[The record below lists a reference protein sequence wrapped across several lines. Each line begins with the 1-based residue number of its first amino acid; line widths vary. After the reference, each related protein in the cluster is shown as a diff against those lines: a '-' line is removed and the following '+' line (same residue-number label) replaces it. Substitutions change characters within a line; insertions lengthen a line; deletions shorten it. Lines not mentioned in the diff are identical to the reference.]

1 MSLAAL
7 QPHLE
12 TLGWSALTV
21 LFIIVGSYLIARL
34 ASWIAGRAGQPG
46 SEQRKIF
53 WGFLF
58 ASPWIIGFVIF
69 VVGPA
74 LTSLY
79 YSFTD
84 YKLGDPIN
92 WVGLN
97 NYATLLT
104 GKGTAGK
111 QFAQAMY
118 NSFYYAIIGVP
129 LQVIA
134 ALLMAMLLNQD
145 LKGIRIFRLIFYIP
159 VILAGGPAV
168 LLAWRYML
176 ASNGGFINE
185 ISHAIASHVFF
196 VDWIYRG
203 FIYAVEGFNGFY
215 VGVVKGDPIGPLKY
229 TLPAL
234 LGAMTLLALAWGAW
248 SQSKRNLALNV
259 AEIVGVITG
268 ALLFARGMITD
279 PFEPAMIFGGGLI
292 VLPGAMLA
300 AWRGGAKRARVWQI
314 GTLLIAIV
322 TIAALLLTSDD
333 ATRAV
338 YIPLIVIAAAPMVVS
353 LFGAWNR
360 RKYMLL
366 GALAVVLLVLVAAR
380 MVPQM
385 VGDNRWQTLTQV
397 ATLQTSVP
405 VTTDTKV
412 LNAYGDVTP
421 SSLWLYLLVVAVVAG
436 LAWANNRNPRAQRIV
451 ILVGL
456 AVFALIA
463 VGSILDGARYFQA
476 FDAVAQ
482 ATSKPNYH
490 FALFNKVVG
499 VFPDSNRAPLW
510 LTSELWTKPSLI
522 LITMWSSG
530 AGMLIFLAA
539 LKGVPKAFYEAAEVD
554 GASRWQRFY
563 KITLPLISPALFYN
577 IVIGVIAALQTFES
591 VYIISDQNTQDSLSS
606 AAYFL
611 FVRTFRQLAIGQGAA
626 VSWILAAIIILLTA
640 LQFRYSNWV
649 HYEN

>member
-7 QPHLE
+7 QPHLD

-34 ASWIAGRAGQPG
+34 ASWIAGRAGQSG

-58 ASPWIIGFVIF
+58 ASPWILGFVIF

-74 LTSLY
+74 LASLY

-84 YKLGDPIN
+84 YKLGDPIT

-97 NYATLLT
+97 NYSTLLM

-111 QFAQAMY
+111 QFAQSMY

-134 ALLMAMLLNQD
+134 ALLMAMLLNQQ
-145 LKGIRIFRLIFYIP
+145 LKGIHIFRLIFYIP

-185 ISHAIASHVFF
+185 ISHALASHVFF
-196 VDWIYRG
+196 FDWLYRG

-234 LGAMTLLALAWGAW
+234 LGALTLLMLARGEW
-248 SQSKRNLALNV
+248 SQNKRNLAWNV

-279 PFEPAMIFGGGLI
+279 PFEPAMIFAGGLI
-292 VLPGAMLA
+292 ALLGTMLA
-300 AWRGGAKRARVWQI
+300 AWRGAPKRARTWQI
-314 GTLLIAIV
+314 GALLIAALTMI
-322 TIAALLLTSDD
+322 ALLLTSDD
-333 ATRAV
+333 ATRAI
-338 YIPLIVIAAAPMVVS
+338 YIPLLVIAAAPLFVS
-353 LFGAWNR
+353 LIGQWNR
-360 RKYMLL
+360 RKFMLL
-366 GALAVVLLVLVAAR
+366 GALATVLVVLIAAR
-380 MVPQM
+380 MAPGLI
-385 VGDNRWQTLTQV
+385 GDNRWQALTQV
-397 ATLQTSVP
+397 ASLQTSVP
-405 VTTDTKV
+405 ATTDTKV
-412 LNAYGDVTP
+412 LSGYNDATP
-421 SSLWLYLLVVAVVAG
+421 SSMWLYVAVVAVVAG
-436 LAWANNRNPRAQRIV
+436 LALANNRKPTAQKVV
-451 ILVGL
+451 IFGGL
-456 AVFALIA
+456 AIFGLIA
-463 VGSILDGARYFQA
+463 VGSIIDGARYFQA
-476 FDAVAQ
+476 FDAIAQ
-482 ATSKPNYH
+482 TTGKPNYH

-499 VFPDSNRAPLW
+499 VFPDSDRAPLW

-554 GASRWQRFY
+554 GAGRWQRFF

-591 VYIISDQNTQDSLSS
+591 VYIISDQNSSDALSS

-611 FVRTFRQLAIGQGAA
+611 FIRTFRQLNIGQGAA
-626 VSWILAAIIILLTA
+626 VSWILAGIIVLLTA
-640 LQFRYSNWV
+640 LQFRYSRWV